1 MNVLKRII
9 DAVRGGA
16 LGIAELVSDANGI
29 AALEQQLFEVEDNLN
44 QVKHELTEVMAKQMR
59 ASREIAGLQISISE
73 KETEVSAALDRLDE
87 AEALKIAEKISA
99 LDKDLES
106 QQQVHTIFLGHVAR
120 LRALVSKTERQV
132 KDYQRQLHMV
142 KTTESLQKASTAI
155 AENFSANKG
164 KMHSARD
171 SLDLI
176 QQRQQ
181 RSLDLLEAEAELN
194 QETEDKT
201 LDERLEMA
209 GISDATISA
218 QAVLDRIRSRRS

>member
-29 AALEQQLFEVEDNLN
+29 DALEQQLFKVEDNLN
-44 QVKHELTEVMAKQMR
+44 QVKHELTEVMAKQMH
-59 ASREIAGLQISISE
+59 ASREIAGLQISINE
-73 KETEVSAALDRLDE
+73 KETEASAALDRADE
-87 AEALKIAEKISA
+87 AEALRIAEKISA
-99 LDKDLES
+99 LDKELDSE
-106 QQQVHTIFLGHVAR
+106 QQIHTIFLGHVAR

-132 KDYQRQLHMV
+132 KDYRRQLHMV

-155 AENFSANKG
+155 TENFSSSKG

-171 SLDLI
+171 SLDII

-181 RSLDLLEAEAELN
+181 RSLDLLEAESELSE
-194 QETEDKT
+194 ETEEKT
-201 LDERLEMA
+201 LNERLEMA

-218 QAVLDRIRSRRS
+218 QAVLDRIKSRRS